1 MKNIIKAIIIIVL
14 ASSAVQAEDYAV
26 SQGQCGA
33 FLYVT
38 QQPAKVIK
46 SFLAKYPSTAKSQA
60 VAAEFAAEIVG
71 AESAGRQSKV
81 QLLASNAIASC
92 QRLNFKF

>member
-1 MKNIIKAIIIIVL
+1 MRIIKAIIIIFL
-14 ASSAVQAEDYAV
+14 ASSAVQAEEYAV

-71 AESAGRQSKV
+71 AESAGRETRVEVLAISAIYSCR
-81 QLLASNAIASC
+81 QLK
-92 QRLNFKF
+92 FKF